1 MKGSELKKMRLA
13 MGLTQVQ
20 LAKELGVT
28 SNALARW
35 ERSERRIWEPV
46 ARLATFLRE
55 QASKP
60 KKRGAQ

>member
-1 MKGSELKKMRLA
+1 MNGSELKRLRLA

-46 ARLATFLRE
+46 ARLATFL
-55 QASKP
+55 SKTSTP
-60 KKRGAQ
+60 KRRAT

>member
-1 MKGSELKKMRLA
+1 MKGSELKKIRLT

-46 ARLATFLRE
+46 ARLATFLSD
-55 QASKP
+55 QASKSN
-60 KKRGAQ
+60 KRRAK